1 MTDLKTDLKAVME
14 VFYEGFN
21 QRDLDAVESVLA
33 DDFVEHEEFPGMPSD
48 KTAPRAFMDMFT
60 KAFPDFT
67 FHIEDMLQDGDKVAT
82 RGRMTGTHKGD
93 FMGMPETGKAFDIP
107 FFDLL
112 EFRDDRAVG
121 HWGLTD
127 VAGMMQQLGAAH

>member
-1 MTDLKTDLKAVME
+1 MTDVKTDLKAVME

-48 KTAPRAFMDMFT
+48 RTAPRAFMDMFT
-60 KAFPDFT
+60 KSFPDFT
-67 FHIEDMLQDGDKVAT
+67 FHVEDMMQDSGKVAT
-82 RGRMTGTHKGD
+82 RGRMTGTQQGD
-93 FMGMPETGKAFDIP
+93 FMGMPATGKTFDVAFIDIV
-107 FFDLL
+107 
-112 EFRDDRAVG
+112 EFRDDRAIG

-127 VAGMMQQLGAAH
+127 AAAMMEQLGAGH